1 MTTSRTVTS
10 PEQFITI
17 GENIHTTRVVRRN
30 GRRATTLPGGVE
42 AVVYKDHTGAE
53 RHLTVPEHFTRTQPY
68 EQGNLKHF
76 MIAVWKGVHG
86 DDDEREQGVSYIR
99 REVQRQINAGADY
112 LDLNVDEASYKLDE
126 QIASMRWLVATTQ
139 KISTAPLSIDSSNS
153 DIIAAGLETYDGS
166 AGRPLL
172 NSVALE
178 RLDALDLVVEHN
190 ARVVLT
196 AASVDGMPSNAE
208 ERVSNIGEIV
218 EAALSKG
225 IQKSDI
231 FVDGLVF
238 PISVAGEYGL
248 HYLEAMREVRRNF
261 GDEIHLTGGISNVSF
276 GLPKRRLINDVFL
289 YLALEYGVDSGII
302 NPVETKIR
310 RVLALDLESPPAR
323 TTLDLL
329 RGEDDFC
336 MNYIAAFRAGELG

>member
-1 MTTSRTVTS
+1 MMSRTVTS

-30 GRRATTLPGGVE
+30 GARATTLPSGVE
-42 AVVYKDHTGAE
+42 AVVYKDENGGV

-86 DDDEREQGVSYIR
+86 DADEREQGVSYIR
-99 REVQRQINAGADY
+99 REVRRQVRAGADY

-126 QIASMRWLVATTQ
+126 QIASMRWLVDTTQ
-139 KISTAPLSIDSSNS
+139 RISTAPLSIDSSNS
-153 DIIAAGLETYDGS
+153 DIIAAGLEVYDGS

-178 RLDALDLVVEHN
+178 RLDALDLAIEHN

-196 AASVDGMPSNAE
+196 AASVDGMPSNAD
-208 ERVSNIGEIV
+208 ERARNVGEIV
-218 EAALSKG
+218 EAALSRG
-225 IQKSDI
+225 IEKSDI

-238 PISVAGEYGL
+238 PISVSGEYGL
-248 HYLEAMREVRRNF
+248 HYLEAMREVRRIF
-261 GDEIHLTGGISNVSF
+261 GEEIHVSGGISNVSF
-276 GLPKRRLINDVFL
+276 GLPKRKLINEVFL
-289 YLALEYGVDSGII
+289 RLALDYGVDSGII
-302 NPVETKIR
+302 NPVETKVR
-310 RVLALDLESPPAR
+310 RVMALDMESPPIKM
-323 TTLDLL
+323 TLDLL

-336 MNYIAAFRAGELG
+336 MNFIGAYRSGQLG

>member
-1 MTTSRTVTS
+1 MAMSRTVTS

-42 AVVYKDHTGAE
+42 AVVYKDETGAV

-86 DDDEREQGVSYIR
+86 DADEREQGVSYIR
-99 REVQRQINAGADY
+99 REVQRQIAAGAAY

-126 QIASMRWLVATTQ
+126 QINSMRWLVETTQ
-139 KISTAPLSIDSSNS
+139 KMSTAPLSIDSSNS
-153 DIIAAGLETYDGS
+153 DIIAAGLEAYDGS

-208 ERVSNIGEIV
+208 ERVQNIGEII

-225 IQKSDI
+225 IEKSDI

-238 PISVAGEYGL
+238 PISVSGEYGL
-248 HYLEAMREVRRNF
+248 HYLEAMREVRHSF

-276 GLPKRRLINDVFL
+276 GLPKRRLINEVFL
-289 YLALEYGVDSGII
+289 RLALDYGVDSGII
-302 NPVETKIR
+302 NPVETKVR
-310 RVLALDLESPPAR
+310 RVMALDMESPQVKFA
-323 TTLDLL
+323 LDLL

-336 MNYIAAFRAGELG
+336 MNYIAAFRAGDLG

>member
-1 MTTSRTVTS
+1 MSRTVTS

-99 REVQRQINAGADY
+99 REVQRQINAGAHY

-126 QIASMRWLVATTQ
+126 QIASMRWLVNTTQ

-225 IQKSDI
+225 IEKSDI

-310 RVLALDLESPPAR
+310 RVMALDLESPPAR